1 MSHRFKPR
9 RRLLAVVVIVI
20 AALVAFRGLDLYLHR
35 APEKLDSGE
44 YRVAR
49 VIDGDTLEL
58 DNGARVR
65 FIGIDAPETETS
77 RRSDGKDQPLARE
90 ARKFAEQAVAGR
102 DVRLQLDKE
111 RIDKYGRFLAYV
123 WYVDRDSGDELML
136 NEELI
141 RAGLARALLRF
152 NYSERM
158 KRRFRAAEQEARE
171 AGRGIWAG
179 GLESQSRKAA

>member
-1 MSHRFKPR
+1 MSHRFEPR
-9 RRLLAVVVIVI
+9 RRWFAVLLLVI
-20 AALVAFRGLDLYLHR
+20 AALVTVRIWQLYRQR
-35 APEKLDSGE
+35 APEKLDAGE
-44 YRVAR
+44 YGVAR

-58 DNGARVR
+58 ANGARVR
-65 FIGIDAPETETS
+65 LIGIDAPETQAS

-90 ARKFAEQAVAGR
+90 ARQFAEQAVEGR

-123 WYVDRDSGDELML
+123 WYVDRGSGDELML

-141 RAGLARALLRF
+141 RAGLARALLRYS
-152 NYSERM
+152 YSERM

-171 AGRGIWAG
+171 AGSGIWAG
-179 GLESQSRKAA
+179 GLESQSREAA